1 MDQLALQL
9 ESVRLSVMLCFKPKA
24 SAATSTRRSLN
35 TPKRMRGKDKVTAI
49 SGLSSHSGMPPCFAE
64 GQVDVWVMMV
74 LVNM

>member
-9 ESVRLSVMLCFKPKA
+9 ESVRLSVMLFQTKSQRGNVNSQISNNPQA
-24 SAATSTRRSLN
+24 
-35 TPKRMRGKDKVTAI
+35 MRGKDKVTAN